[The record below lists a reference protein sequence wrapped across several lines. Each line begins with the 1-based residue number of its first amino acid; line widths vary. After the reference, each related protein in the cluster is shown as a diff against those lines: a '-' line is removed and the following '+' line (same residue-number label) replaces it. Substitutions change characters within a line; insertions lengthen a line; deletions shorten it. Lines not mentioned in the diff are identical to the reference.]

1 MSDFY
6 QNGAMTRLHRLNSA
20 RTIVHAT
27 RAACAALTKYSG
39 SITLKLSPLVIA
51 LTAALGALPAS
62 SPKAT
67 NGKTP
72 FDNYLV
78 TNPPAS
84 TSDQLDLWIE
94 RLIEVESGGRSHLT
108 VLDRNGRV
116 SRGCLQFQD
125 LTLIACVR
133 KHGFFPNAQ
142 DSELPNLAY
151 DCRVAKNVARA
162 MILDSPNNWR
172 HWLSSVRKIGLPP
185 GVDQKSST
193 GCKGGCV
200 ISAAAA
206 RERNGPGGG
215 AGYDQVMEAVLSR
228 AASTIDVSA
237 V

>member
-6 QNGAMTRLHRLNSA
+6 QNGAMKRLHRLNSA

-39 SITLKLSPLVIA
+39 SITLKLSLLVIA
-51 LTAALGALPAS
+51 LIAALGALPAS

-72 FDNYLV
+72 YDNYLV

-125 LTLIACVR
+125 LTLIAYVR

-172 HWLSSVRKIGLPP
+172 HWLNSVRKIGLPP

-200 ISAAAA
+200 IPAAAA

-215 AGYDQVMEAVLSR
+215 AGYDKVMEAVPMPN
-228 AASTIDVSA
+228 D
-237 V
+237 